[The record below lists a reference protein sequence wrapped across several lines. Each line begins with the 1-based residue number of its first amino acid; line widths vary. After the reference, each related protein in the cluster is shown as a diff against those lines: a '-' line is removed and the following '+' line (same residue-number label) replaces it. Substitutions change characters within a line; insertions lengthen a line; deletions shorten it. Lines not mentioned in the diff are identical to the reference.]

1 MECGALV
8 ILAQTPWST
17 PRSPVTPARG
27 CAHAW
32 RRENCVIV
40 GSKALGAFVG
50 WFGQSR
56 CVLRMR
62 RFDGSPA
69 ELSGKHSTR
78 TLDEM
83 VEEIGLDVV
92 TT

>member
-1 MECGALV
+1 
-8 ILAQTPWST
+8 
-17 PRSPVTPARG
+17 
-27 CAHAW
+27 
-32 RRENCVIV
+32 
-40 GSKALGAFVG
+40 
-50 WFGQSR
+50 
-56 CVLRMR
+56 MR